1 MAEAQPAT
9 VAEMDRFF
17 REVVLC
23 LAGIFAVRDCEDDI
37 VRQVTRSLGH
47 VYRRHRRRL
56 LRQGSGNAKAARRPI
71 EPHPAVEELLAQIG
85 R

>member
-1 MAEAQPAT
+1 MADAQQAE
-9 VAEMDRFF
+9 VAELDRFF

-23 LAGIFAVRDCEDDI
+23 LGGIFAVRDCQDDL

-47 VYRRHRRRL
+47 VYRRNRQRLIRRQPDHRE
-56 LRQGSGNAKAARRPI
+56 SVRRPLA
-71 EPHPAVEELLAQIG
+71 PHPAVEELLAQVG

>member
-1 MAEAQPAT
+1 MTDTHPAA
-9 VAEMDRFF
+9 VAEIDRFF

-23 LAGIFAVRDCEDDI
+23 LGGIFAVRDCQDDL

-47 VYRRHRRRL
+47 VYRRNRQRL
-56 LRQGSGNAKAARRPI
+56 LSRESGNGETARRPI

>member
-1 MAEAQPAT
+1 MAEPQQAE
-9 VAEMDRFF
+9 VAELDRFF

-23 LAGIFAVRDCEDDI
+23 LGGIFAVRDCEDDL

-47 VYRRHRRRL
+47 VYRRNRQRL
-56 LRQGSGNAKAARRPI
+56 IGRHPGRGEPIRRPLA
-71 EPHPAVEELLAQIG
+71 PHPAVEELLAQVG